1 LVAAFLASSSIGD
14 LSALAALAAA
24 ALGAATFF
32 GVATGEAGLF
42 FGVAGF
48 FALEALTA
56 TGLVGVALLGEVAGY
71 FGTINAG

>member
-1 LVAAFLASSSIGD
+1 
-14 LSALAALAAA
+14 
-24 ALGAATFF
+24 LGAATFF

-56 TGLVGVALLGEVAGY
+56 TGLDKEPLFGEVAGY